1 MSGDTWRYEVPIIL
15 QTLLYLAVLVG
26 GLASLRKGPWAS
38 VLSVAGLLLLVNPAY
53 WVWTRFGDHYPGQWD
68 AYAVLIVSMI
78 GLGLLVL
85 GAFMSRSAAPTG
97 TGPAVA
103 WATTPAPTPST
114 ATSAGTATPAR
125 AASAPWWDHD
135 LARWRTATHAWDESS
150 GRWVPLG

>member
-53 WVWTRFGDHYPGQWD
+53 WLWTRFGDHYPGQWD

-85 GAFMSRSAAPTG
+85 GAFMSRSVAPTG

-103 WATTPAPTPST
+103 WATTPAPTQPT
-114 ATSAGTATPAR
+114 AAGAT
-125 AASAPWWDHD
+125 APWWDPE